1 MNLLLLIKTKFLSFL
16 LRNVSGDIYDNSSKF
31 YQINKIWHNIK
42 LDQITGDYIEF
53 GIYKGKSIY
62 HSFKVAKKLDIQ
74 KNILFWGLDSFE
86 GFPVENHNFYKNDNF
101 KTSYT
106 KTKNQFKKFKEIK
119 VIKGFF
125 KESLRTQELVNIK
138 NISFAFIDCDIF
150 ESTIDIF
157 DYLKPRLTNGSFIMI
172 DDYTS
177 IDSNGNSIA
186 KSFKASFKIDDEI
199 FIFGYYSNGI
209 IFRYFNN

>member
-16 LRNVSGDIYDNSSKF
+16 IRNVSGDIYDNSSKF

-101 KTSYT
+101 KTTYT
-106 KTKNQFKKFKEIK
+106 KTKNQFKNFKEIK

>member
-16 LRNVSGDIYDNSSKF
+16 IRNVSGDIYDNSSKF

-86 GFPVENHNFYKNDNF
+86 GFPVENHNFYKNYNF
-101 KTSYT
+101 KTTYT
-106 KTKNQFKKFKEIK
+106 KTKNQFKNFKEIK

>member
-16 LRNVSGDIYDNSSKF
+16 IRNVSGDIYDNSSKF

-177 IDSNGNSIA
+177 IDNNGNSIA

>member
-16 LRNVSGDIYDNSSKF
+16 IRNVSGDIYDNSSKF

>member
-16 LRNVSGDIYDNSSKF
+16 IRNVSGDIYDNSSKF

-177 IDSNGNSIA
+177 IDRNGNSIA

>member
-16 LRNVSGDIYDNSSKF
+16 IRNVSGDIYDNSSKF

-106 KTKNQFKKFKEIK
+106 KTKNQFKNFKEIK

>member
-16 LRNVSGDIYDNSSKF
+16 IRNVSGDIYDNSSKF

-86 GFPVENHNFYKNDNF
+86 GFPVENHNFYKNENF

>member
-16 LRNVSGDIYDNSSKF
+16 IRNVSGDIYDNSSKF

-101 KTSYT
+101 KTS
-106 KTKNQFKKFKEIK
+106 
-119 VIKGFF
+119 
-125 KESLRTQELVNIK
+125 
-138 NISFAFIDCDIF
+138 
-150 ESTIDIF
+150 
-157 DYLKPRLTNGSFIMI
+157 
-172 DDYTS
+172 
-177 IDSNGNSIA
+177 
-186 KSFKASFKIDDEI
+186 
-199 FIFGYYSNGI
+199 
-209 IFRYFNN
+209 